1 VCDGR
6 IKSPAK
12 NIPDILMKALLA
24 AAIVLAFVSPA
35 SAQTVPAAPGDAI
48 RSPTTDPSITDRPPT
63 KPIAAKKIILVGDS
77 TTQVNSGWGGAF
89 CALHVSSFTA
99 CVNLARGG
107 RSTYSY
113 RAEGSWQNALN
124 EMVTPGYKAT
134 YVLIQ
139 FGHNDQPGKPGRSTN
154 LETEFPANLRL
165 YVREAREAGAIPVL
179 LTPLTRRDFV
189 GGKLHDN
196 LGPWAEKVRQ
206 VAAEMKVPLIDLYA
220 RSQAAVQGLGPVEAM
235 RLAEIP
241 PPPEVLE
248 AAKTGNTFT
257 PKQTKTEVNVE
268 QQNATA
274 SMPGPHGSFN
284 QVFDGTH
291 LGPVGAQYFSAI
303 VADGLARA
311 VPDLSKDIL
320 P

>member
-1 VCDGR
+1 
-6 IKSPAK
+6 
-12 NIPDILMKALLA
+12 MKTIFVA
-24 AAIVLAFVSPA
+24 AMALAFLTPV
-35 SAQTVPAAPGDAI
+35 SAQTSPPVAQGDEILGA
-48 RSPTTDPSITDRPPT
+48 RSPIADPSITDRPAA
-63 KPIAAKKIILVGDS
+63 KPIAPKKIVLVGDS

-89 CALHVSSFTA
+89 CAYHVSAFTA

-113 RAEGSWQNALN
+113 RAEGSWDNALN
-124 EMVTPGYKAT
+124 EMRAKGYTAT

-165 YVREAREAGAIPVL
+165 YVQEARAAGAIPVL
-179 LTPLTRRDFV
+179 LTPLTRRNFV
-189 GGKLHDN
+189 NGKLRDD
-196 LGPWAEKVRQ
+196 LGLWAEKIRQ

-220 RSQAAVQGLGPVEAM
+220 RSQAAVQGIGPAEAA

-248 AAKTGNTFT
+248 AAKSGNVVVSS
-257 PKQTKTEVNVE
+257 KLTKTEVNVE
-268 QQNATA
+268 QQKAAA
-274 SMPGPHGSFN
+274 STPGPHGSFN
-284 QVFDGTH
+284 QVFDYTH
-291 LGPVGAQYFSAI
+291 LGPTGALYFSAM

>member
-1 VCDGR
+1 
-6 IKSPAK
+6 
-12 NIPDILMKALLA
+12 MKTFLA
-24 AAIVLAFVSPA
+24 AAVLLAFVSPV
-35 SAQTVPAAPGDAI
+35 SAQTVPAALGDPL

-63 KPIAAKKIILVGDS
+63 KPVTAKKIVLVGDS

-89 CALHVSSFTA
+89 CATHVSAFTA

-124 EMVTPGYKAT
+124 EMVTPGYTAT

-165 YVREAREAGAIPVL
+165 YVQEAREAGAIPVL

-220 RSQAAVQGLGPVEAM
+220 RSQAAVQGLGPVEAL

-248 AAKTGNTFT
+248 AAKAGNSIPT

-268 QQNATA
+268 QQKTA
-274 SMPGPHGSFN
+274 AGTPGPHGSFN
-284 QVFDGTH
+284 QVYDGTH